1 MTTTPKAMRLH
12 QREIWAFVAPTAAYT
27 TPVSAHLVKFAGIR
41 PCETVLNLGTG
52 SSVSPSPPRTAG
64 WPILFFHI
72 LRTVQMKSLL
82 VAICTVI
89 ALSSPAFAQ
98 DDSGGDDASGDSTS
112 DQTTTDNP
120 PDATSPAQDT
130 EPEGPVSEDVL
141 KQYEAACK
149 ADDGSL
155 ECAEIAEQVCESN
168 TADLTACRRAA
179 AIPKGNPRDVI
190 MVRPRPII

>member
-1 MTTTPKAMRLH
+1 
-12 QREIWAFVAPTAAYT
+12 
-27 TPVSAHLVKFAGIR
+27 
-41 PCETVLNLGTG
+41 
-52 SSVSPSPPRTAG
+52 
-64 WPILFFHI
+64 
-72 LRTVQMKSLL
+72 MKSLL

-89 ALSSPAFAQ
+89 ALTSPAFAQ
-98 DDSGGDDASGDSTS
+98 DDSGGGGQDAAGDPTS

-120 PDATSPAQDT
+120 PDAASPAQNS
-130 EPEGPVSEDVL
+130 EPEGPVSDDVL
-141 KQYEAACK
+141 KQYEALCS

-179 AIPKGNPRDVI
+179 AIPKGNPRDII